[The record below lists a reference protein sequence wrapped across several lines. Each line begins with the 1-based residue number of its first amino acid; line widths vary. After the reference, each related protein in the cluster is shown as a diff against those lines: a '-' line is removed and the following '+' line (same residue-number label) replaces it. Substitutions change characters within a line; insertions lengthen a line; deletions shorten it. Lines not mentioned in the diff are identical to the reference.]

1 MPLTEAEF
9 QQALRAEEDAYLERK
24 PETANREEIRRT
36 AVAFAN
42 TVEDGREAVL
52 LIGVDDA
59 GNVSGVQNPDGKQK
73 DVRRILTDDC
83 YPPIQHQA
91 QVFEVA
97 GKSIVAITIQ
107 SSRLRPHFS
116 GPAFV
121 RRGAESV
128 NATPAQYEDLIASRT
143 DKCRVIQRWRDHTI
157 TVLEDRYRLNHGP
170 VQGQWRA
177 ERECQIISCDS
188 HTVRVRDIGPDEHFT
203 LQLQQV
209 EIGYDERR
217 HRNLLR
223 VHP

>member
-1 MPLTEAEF
+1 MPLTEAQF
-9 QQALRAEEDAYLERK
+9 HQLLRAQEDAYLERK
-24 PETANREEIRRT
+24 PQTANREEIRRT

-59 GNVSGVQNPDGKQK
+59 GNILGVQNSDMKQR
-73 DVRRILTDDC
+73 DIRRILTQDC
-83 YPPIQHQA
+83 YPPIEHQA

-97 GKSIVAITIQ
+97 GRNIVAITIP

-128 NATPAQYEDLIASRT
+128 NATAAQYEDLIASRA
-143 DKCRVIQRWRDHTI
+143 DKCRVMQRWCDQVI
-157 TVLEDRYRLNHGP
+157 TVLEDRYRLDRGP
-170 VQGQWRA
+170 DQGQWRA
-177 ERECQIISCDS
+177 NRECQIVVCDS
-188 HTVRVRDIGPDEHFT
+188 QTVRLRDLGSDEQFT
-203 LQLQQV
+203 VHLQQV
-209 EIGYDERR
+209 EIGYDEQRQ
-217 HRNLLR
+217 RNLLR

>member
-1 MPLTEAEF
+1 MPLSEAQF
-9 QQALRAEEDAYLERK
+9 QQVLGAPEDAYLERK

-52 LIGVDDA
+52 LIGVDDN
-59 GNVSGVQNPDGKQK
+59 GNISGVQNPDAKQR

-91 QVFEVA
+91 QVFDVA
-97 GKSIVAITIQ
+97 GRNVVAITIP
-107 SSRLRPHFS
+107 SSAQRPHFS

-128 NATPAQYEDLIASRT
+128 NATAAQYEDLIASRAE
-143 DKCRVIQRWRDHTI
+143 KCRVIQGWRDQPITI
-157 TVLEDRYRLNHGP
+157 LEDRYRLAQGP
-170 VQGQWRA
+170 VQGAWRA
-177 ERECQIISCDS
+177 VREGRIVSCDS
-188 HTVRVRDIGPDEHFT
+188 HTVRLRDTGSDAHFT

-209 EIGYDERR
+209 EIGYDEQR
-217 HRNLLR
+217 HRKLLR

>member
-1 MPLTEAEF
+1 MPLTEFQF
-9 QQALRAEEDAYLERK
+9 QQVLHAQEDAYLERK

-52 LIGVDDA
+52 LIGVDDD
-59 GNVSGVQNPDGKQK
+59 GNVSGVQNPDAKQK
-73 DVRRILTDDC
+73 DVRRILTEDC
-83 YPPIQHQA
+83 YPPIEHQA
-91 QVFEVA
+91 QVFAAA
-97 GKSIVAITIQ
+97 GRSVVAITIPTSGQ
-107 SSRLRPHFS
+107 RPHFS

-143 DKCRVIQRWRDHTI
+143 EKCRVLQTWRDQPITI
-157 TVLEDRYRLNHGP
+157 LEDRLRLDHGP

-177 ERECQIISCDS
+177 VREGRVVSCNS
-188 HTVRVRDIGPDEHFT
+188 HTVKLRDTGSDAHFT

-209 EIGYDERR
+209 EIGYDEQR
-217 HRNLLR
+217 HRKLLR